1 MAARRV
7 SGVLMMFT
15 GRMGGDYR
23 RISGGVGRCFL
34 VIPDLRCEMALR
46 LDSVLTCGVGIR
58 PLKKLL

>member
-1 MAARRV
+1 
-7 SGVLMMFT
+7 MMFT

>member
-34 VIPDLRCEMALR
+34 VIPIYIVLLALR
-46 LDSVLTCGVGIR
+46 M
-58 PLKKLL
+58 LLQ